1 MGIQERKQM
10 LLRLLEEK
18 PGLRRKQLIER
29 CIGKLGYSP
38 EDQRDYR
45 VDSAVI
51 REKGRLGAALTA
63 LIENGDIEENE
74 VGCLR
79 ARKSAKDLL
88 EQNQAEELVMEILRE
103 GTILPKH
110 RIFAEADERMARQNR
125 LLSEGEVHSAVGQ
138 ALVRLTREK
147 RIRETPRG
155 YTLPPASSYPDTEL
169 GGWLLEARNGGDL
182 QKCFLGA
189 VHVRGGEW
197 LESYA
202 VQLLTDFY
210 RRSGK
215 QVTEAAVTG
224 GSDDGGLDGIIE
236 TVDWL
241 GFRERTLMQM
251 KNRYSPVSSKDVRE
265 FYGAV
270 CAERGTRG
278 VFVTVSTFHPEAQ
291 KLLDKVDNLVG
302 IDGEKLFEIACRCC
316 FGIREEGGK
325 LVLDDDFF
333 LDMERQ

>member
-1 MGIQERKQM
+1 M
-10 LLRLLEEK
+10 
-18 PGLRRKQLIER
+18 
-29 CIGKLGYSP
+29 
-38 EDQRDYR
+38 
-45 VDSAVI
+45 
-51 REKGRLGAALTA
+51 
-63 LIENGDIEENE
+63 IENGDIEENE

-79 ARKSAKDLL
+79 AKNSPRALL
-88 EQNQAEELVMEILRE
+88 EQTQAERLVMEILQPGE
-103 GTILPKH
+103 IIPKH
-110 RIFAEADERMARQNR
+110 RIFAEADERMAEQDRS
-125 LLSEGEVHSAVGQ
+125 LSEGEVHSAVGQ
-138 ALVRLTREK
+138 ALVRLLREK

-155 YTLPPASSYPDTEL
+155 FTLPPASSYPDSEL

-182 QKCFLGA
+182 PKCFLGA

-202 VQLLTDFY
+202 VRLLTDYY

-224 GSDDGGLDGIIE
+224 GSNDGGLDGIIE
-236 TVDWL
+236 TTDWL

-251 KNRYSPVSSKDVRE
+251 KNRLSPVSSKDVRE

-302 IDGEKLFEIACRCC
+302 IDGAKLFEIACRCC
-316 FGIREEGGK
+316 FGIREEGGR
-325 LVLDDDFF
+325 LMLDDDFF
-333 LDMERQ
+333 LDMEQQEEG